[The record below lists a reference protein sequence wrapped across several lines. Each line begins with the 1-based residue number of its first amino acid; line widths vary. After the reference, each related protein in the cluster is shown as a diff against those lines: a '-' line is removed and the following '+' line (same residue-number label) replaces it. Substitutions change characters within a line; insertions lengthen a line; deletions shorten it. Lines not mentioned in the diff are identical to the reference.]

1 MKLEIGKRYKF
12 TSTYSGNVPVGKR
25 YMDGLLEKIENGWA
39 YVVCRNG
46 DRWRINPKH
55 LLPFK
60 KI

>member
-39 YVVCRNG
+39 YIVCRNG
-46 DRWRINPKH
+46 DR
-55 LLPFK
+55 
-60 KI
+60 